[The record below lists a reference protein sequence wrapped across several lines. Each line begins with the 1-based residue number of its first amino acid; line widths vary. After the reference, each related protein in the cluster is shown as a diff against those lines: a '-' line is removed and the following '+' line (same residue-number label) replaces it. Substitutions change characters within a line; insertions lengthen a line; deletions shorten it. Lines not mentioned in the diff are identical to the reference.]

1 MAARLPCDSL
11 SNGSQWHSMMCPVNG
26 VCRMTVPPAA
36 GPTARPSAR
45 VPHDDPPFTT
55 VAAMP
60 VLRCISRRPASGKS
74 YATRNAHRAGQLAQK
89 IE

>member
-1 MAARLPCDSL
+1 MAVHDVSSQWRVQNDSAARGWPDRS
-11 SNGSQWHSMMCPVNG
+11 PVSSPS
-26 VCRMTVPPAA
+26 RTMT
-36 GPTARPSAR
+36 R
-45 VPHDDPPFTT
+45 PFTT

-74 YATRNAHRAGQLAQK
+74 CATRNAHRAGQLAQK